1 MSRET
6 FCDYRD
12 LPEPVR
18 VHLAAIED
26 FACDVDGK
34 DIGERGEDA
43 DGKAVWY
50 DGGTIVLSDEFV
62 PAFNAIVAAL
72 RSALTAPEGER

>member
-1 MSRET
+1 MPNRET

-12 LPEPVR
+12 LPEPLQK
-18 VHLAAIED
+18 HLAAIEE

-34 DIGERGEDA
+34 DIGDRSTDA
-43 DGKAVWY
+43 DGNDVWY
-50 DGGTIVLSDEFV
+50 DGGTIVLGDEFI

-72 RSALTAPEGER
+72 RATIHTTKGA